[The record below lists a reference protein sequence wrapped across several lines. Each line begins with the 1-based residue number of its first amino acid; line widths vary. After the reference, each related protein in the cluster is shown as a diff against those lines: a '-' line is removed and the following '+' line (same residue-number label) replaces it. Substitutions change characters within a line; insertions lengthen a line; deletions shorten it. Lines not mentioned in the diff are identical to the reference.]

1 MSNVFSTGA
10 PRFRREKQVV
20 CRSGGTRRARVLL
33 AEDDWAFRDT
43 LLWTYEENGYEV
55 VAVGS
60 GTDLLSV
67 LGSSLLPRSGVKQFD
82 IIVTDLR
89 MPGWG
94 LTGLEKLGGNPL
106 LPPVVVVTA
115 FGSDEVRQRAKRAGA
130 VALLDKPFDL
140 DELVALSDTLI
151 AQPHECR

>member
-1 MSNVFSTGA
+1 MSNVFASAA
-10 PRFRREKQVV
+10 PRIRREKHVV
-20 CRSGGTRRARVLL
+20 STGGGTRRARVLI

-43 LLWTYEENGYEV
+43 LLWTFEECGYEV

-60 GTDLLSV
+60 GTDLIAV
-67 LGSSLLPRSGVKQFD
+67 LGSSMLPGSEVKQFD

-89 MPGWG
+89 MPEWG
-94 LTGLEKLGGNPL
+94 LTGLEKLGDNPL
-106 LPPVVVVTA
+106 LPPVVVLTA

-140 DELVALSDTLI
+140 DELAALADTLI
-151 AQPHECR
+151 AQPAERP

>member
-1 MSNVFSTGA
+1 MQNVATAA
-10 PRFRREKQVV
+10 PRVRREKQVV
-20 CRSGGTRRARVLL
+20 RRSGTRRARVLL

-43 LLWTYEENGYEV
+43 LLWNFEENGYEV

-60 GTDLLSV
+60 GTDLLAV
-67 LGSSLLPRSGVKQFD
+67 LASSMLPRSGVKEFD

-94 LTGLEKLGGNPL
+94 LTGLEKLGDNPL
-106 LPPVVVVTA
+106 LPPIVVVTA
-115 FGSDEVRQRAKRAGA
+115 FGSDEVRQRAKHAGA

-140 DELVALSDTLI
+140 DELAALADTLI
-151 AQPHECR
+151 AQPNGQR